1 MRVKKY
7 WSYIKDY
14 LVVVLVIA
22 VATGIFVPLRSYF
35 AKGQWALIYLLIVVM
50 VGTIS
55 GFRAALLA
63 SILAF
68 LSWNYFLIQ
77 PYHTF
82 AVDDPKDLLAL
93 LVFLVVGII
102 IGYQTGKLKELA
114 QVKAFHEAERLKATL
129 ISSVSHELKT
139 PLSAINATITN
150 LLAGEKDWDKEYTLS
165 ELKAV
170 EDDIKRLSSSINALL
185 DFSRLEAESWK
196 PRKET
201 YELSEIIGS
210 LVAQLPR
217 PQQDRLKVVLSDGL
231 PPLFI
236 DFEQFLMLIQN
247 LVKNAFNYSEKDDS
261 VTIRAKESGGQIL
274 IMVEDQ
280 GPGIPPEEKQK
291 IFKKFYRG
299 SYSIK
304 VPSGTGLGLA
314 IAAEIVKYHGGKIW
328 VEDIKPHGT
337 RMVVAIPKADEKA

>member
-7 WSYIKDY
+7 WPYIKDY
-14 LVVVLVIA
+14 LLVILVIA
-22 VATGIFVPLRSYF
+22 AATGIFVPLRSYF

-68 LSWNYFLIQ
+68 FTWNYFLIQ

-82 AVDDPKDLLAL
+82 AVDDPKDLLSL

-102 IGYQTGKLKELA
+102 IGYQTGKLKELS
-114 QVKAFHEAERLKATL
+114 QVKALHEAERLKATL

-139 PLSAINATITN
+139 PLAAINATITN
-150 LLAGEKDWDKEYTLS
+150 LLAEEKDWDKEYTLS
-165 ELKAV
+165 ELRNV
-170 EDDIKRLSSSINALL
+170 EDDLKRLSSSINALF

-196 PRKET
+196 PRKEI
-201 YELSEIIGS
+201 YDLSEIIGS
-210 LVAQLPR
+210 LVAQLPA
-217 PQQDRLKVVLSDGL
+217 PQQARLKIDLPAELS
-231 PPLFI
+231 PLLV
-236 DFEQFLMLIQN
+236 DFEQFLKLLQN
-247 LVKNAFNYSEKDDS
+247 LVGNALDYSGKEAQ
-261 VTIRAKESGGQIL
+261 VIIRAKESGSRIL

-280 GPGIPPEEKQK
+280 GPGIAEEEKVK
-291 IFKKFYRG
+291 IFEKFYRG
-299 SYSIK
+299 RSSVK

-314 IAAEIVKYHGGKIW
+314 IAAEIVKFHNGKIW
-328 VEDIKPHGT
+328 IEDIEPHGA
-337 RMVVAIPKADEKA
+337 RMVVAIPRVEEKT